1 MPEPWFP
8 HLAHWTERST
18 RIFQAWT
25 QSEWLLPPGES
36 PKEGCL
42 VLPSTQSLLIWFSTN
57 KITYFITACERKVVK
72 ESFSIIIWFSP
83 INGYQAIRLISIPLD
98 PISLFL
104 PRKLELGRSPC
115 PYCLCFSSSR
125 APGAYLQCSLS
136 FLCTLRG

>member
-1 MPEPWFP
+1 MGSRRQQQALSSWHEY
-8 HLAHWTERST
+8 HWVGRRPSAG
-18 RIFQAWT
+18 RFHPGQVKCLSLGFLIWHIGQNDPLGLFQPWT

-83 INGYQAIRLISIPLD
+83 INGYQAHFHPPRLHFPL
-98 PISLFL
+98 PAS
-104 PRKLELGRSPC
+104 
-115 PYCLCFSSSR
+115 
-125 APGAYLQCSLS
+125 
-136 FLCTLRG
+136 